1 MKTKA
6 AMAAQTANQ
15 HSEFLILPGGRILA
29 HNITPAMAKILSELD
44 PADEPMRRRAHP
56 KIISKNNELPN

>member
-1 MKTKA
+1 MKTQP
-6 AMAAQTANQ
+6 AMAARTANQ
-15 HSEFLILPGGRILA
+15 HSEFLILPGGKILA

-44 PADEPMRRRAHP
+44 PDDEAMRRRANP